1 MHISLPLPLPHPL
14 ARLGRIL
21 VALERA
27 RAGVDPRSH
36 DEYDPLD
43 RHGEPR
49 GGTASESRPDL
60 EFFSLSRREPTPTPA
75 RRSDDLE
82 FWSLGRVEGT
92 VSDRHDGLGD
102 LSLERGFPPRPGP

>member
-1 MHISLPLPLPHPL
+1 MHISLSLPHPL

-36 DEYDPLD
+36 DEYDLLD

-49 GGTASESRPDL
+49 GGTASEYRPDL
-60 EFFSLSRREPTPTPA
+60 EFFSLGRREPTQTPA
-75 RRSDDLE
+75 RRSDDLD
-82 FWSLGRVEGT
+82 FFSLGRVEGMD
-92 VSDRHDGLGD
+92 SDRHDGLGD
-102 LSLERGFPPRPGP
+102 LSLERGFPP

>member
-1 MHISLPLPLPHPL
+1 MHISLSFPHPL
-14 ARLGRIL
+14 ARLSRIL
-21 VALERA
+21 VALEQA

-36 DEYDPLD
+36 DEQDLLD

-49 GGTASESRPDL
+49 CGTASEYRSDL
-60 EFFSLSRREPTPTPA
+60 EFFSLSRCEATPA
-75 RRSDDLE
+75 RRSDDLD
-82 FWSLGRVEGT
+82 FLSLGRVDGT

>member
-1 MHISLPLPLPHPL
+1 MHISLSLPHPL

-21 VALERA
+21 AALERA
-27 RAGVDPRSH
+27 RAGVDPRCH
-36 DEYDPLD
+36 DEYDLLD

-49 GGTASESRPDL
+49 GGTASEYRPDL
-60 EFFSLSRREPTPTPA
+60 EFFSLSRREPTPTPTPA
-75 RRSDDLE
+75 RRSDELD
-82 FWSLGRVEGT
+82 FFSLGKVEGM